1 MTFLR
6 KSEDSFL
13 DLGVRIVRRSNIEEV
28 YYGKLFGPEKLRKQE
43 ITVFFKD
50 GKQGLTIEGFD
61 AIRVLW
67 ELSPTTLEGKHF
79 YWVKNSWWF
88 HNLIGHPVMQL
99 LAFVGLTSLAL
110 KVHDKTVPYPRPV
123 VDDK

>member
-13 DLGVRIVRRSNIEEV
+13 DLGNRIVRRSEILEV
-28 YYGKLFGPEKLRKQE
+28 YYGKLFESEKFRKQE

-50 GKQGLTIEGFD
+50 TKQGLIVEGFD

-67 ELSPTTLEGKHF
+67 ELSPTSLEGKHF
-79 YWVKNSWWF
+79 YWAKNSWWF
-88 HNLIGHPVMQL
+88 HNLVGHPVMQL

-110 KVHDKTVPYPRPV
+110 KIHDKTVPYPKPV
-123 VDDK
+123 VADR